1 MKFREFG
8 STGIKV
14 SEVGMGCW
22 AIGGNQFG
30 NSYGSTDD
38 TESLKAI
45 KRAVELGCNFFD
57 TADVY
62 GHGHSEEL
70 LGLAL
75 NKVREKVI
83 IATKVGGAYMYE
95 QGAAIVRHNEE
106 QSSSRVY
113 NNERWGHVNFSPE
126 YIQFAFEQSLHRLKT
141 SYIDIYQL
149 HNPSLKMIKEGE
161 VFKPLRK
168 LQKDGKIK
176 LVGVSVHT
184 LDEGVAAL
192 EHADVIQCVFNMIDP
207 RNYELLESAK
217 QMGIGI
223 IVREPLA
230 NGFLSGKYNK
240 DSEFEQGDIRSRM
253 PSQYI
258 EELTALVEEIEG
270 RFKHRLLEEQ
280 TPTNDAQSASKHNGV
295 DRCTLSQIALRYI
308 LMFNSVSTVIPG
320 AKTAWQVEQN
330 MNASG
335 IAPLTEKEME
345 ILGS

>member
-1 MKFREFG
+1 MKYRQ
-8 STGIKV
+8 IKDVKV

-30 NSYGSTDD
+30 NSYGPTDD
-38 TESLKAI
+38 AESLKAI
-45 KRAVELGCNFFD
+45 KKSLELGCNFFD

-75 NKVREKVI
+75 NKIRDKVI
-83 IATKVGGAYMYE
+83 IATKVGGAY
-95 QGAAIVRHNEE
+95 I
-106 QSSSRVY
+106 Y
-113 NNERWGHVNFSPE
+113 NDPRWGHVNFSPE

-207 RNYELLESAK
+207 KNYELLESAK
-217 QMGIGI
+217 RMGVGI

-240 DSEFEQGDIRSRM
+240 ESKFEAGDIRSRM
-253 PSQYI
+253 PQQYI
-258 EELTALVEEIEG
+258 EELTALVEEIED
-270 RFKHRLLEEQ
+270 RFKNRLS
-280 TPTNDAQSASKHNGV
+280 SA
-295 DRCTLSQIALRYI
+295 TLSQIALRYI
-308 LMFNSVSTVIPG
+308 LMFDSVSTVIPG
-320 AKTAWQVEQN
+320 AKTEWQAEQN
-330 MNASG
+330 MKASD
-335 IAPLTEKEME
+335 ITALTNEEMA

>member
-1 MKFREFG
+1 MKYREIKGF
-8 STGIKV
+8 KV

-30 NSYGSTDD
+30 NSYGPTDD
-38 TESLKAI
+38 AESLKAV
-45 KRAVELGCNFFD
+45 KKAVELGCNFFD

-75 NKVREKVI
+75 NKIRDKVV
-83 IATKVGGAYMYE
+83 IATKVGGAY
-95 QGAAIVRHNEE
+95 I
-106 QSSSRVY
+106 Y
-113 NNERWGHVNFSPE
+113 NDPRWGHVNFSPE

-168 LQKDGKIK
+168 LQKEGKVK

-192 EHADVIQCVFNMIDP
+192 EHVDVIQCVFNMIDP
-207 RNYELLESAK
+207 KNYELLESAK
-217 QMGIGI
+217 RMGIGI

-230 NGFLSGKYNK
+230 NGFLSGKYNMESK
-240 DSEFEQGDIRSRM
+240 FEAGDIRSRM
-253 PSQYI
+253 PQQYI
-258 EELTALVEEIEG
+258 EELTALVEEIED
-270 RFKHRLLEEQ
+270 RFKHRL
-280 TPTNDAQSASKHNGV
+280 SKE
-295 DRCTLSQIALRYI
+295 TLSQIALRYI
-308 LMFNSVSTVIPG
+308 LMFDSVSTVIPG
-320 AKTAWQVEQN
+320 AKTEWQAEQN
-330 MNASG
+330 MKASD
-335 IAPLTEKEME
+335 IPALTNEEMA